1 MITNETVDRA
11 RTLHR
16 GRYWW
21 VILVSSVLLAVL
33 FASVFSPD
41 MGTGSAH
48 EHLPLVGFI
57 DWIWAAVAIGY
68 LAFVRR
74 DRADMTLGISVTVL
88 WLAVAVT
95 SIAAPVF
102 VTGTDP
108 TQIPLAA
115 MLAPVLGSI
124 VTGFLALHATS
135 RNDDVWRYEL

>member
-21 VILVSSVLLAVL
+21 VISVSSVLLAVL

-41 MGTGSAH
+41 MVTGSAH

-74 DRADMTLGISVTVL
+74 DRADMTLGISVAVL

>member
-1 MITNETVDRA
+1 MITNETVDRT

-21 VILVSSVLLAVL
+21 VISVSSVLLAVL

-41 MGTGSAH
+41 MVTGSAQ
-48 EHLPLVGFI
+48 EHLPMAGFV

-68 LAFVRR
+68 LSFVRR
-74 DRADMTLGISVTVL
+74 DRADMTLGITVAVL

-95 SIAAPVF
+95 SIAAPVM

-115 MLAPVLGSI
+115 LLAPVLGTI

-135 RNDDVWRYEL
+135 RSDDVWRYEL

>member
-1 MITNETVDRA
+1 M
-11 RTLHR
+11 
-16 GRYWW
+16 
-21 VILVSSVLLAVL
+21 ILVSSVLLAVL

-57 DWIWAAVAIGY
+57 DWIWAAVATGY